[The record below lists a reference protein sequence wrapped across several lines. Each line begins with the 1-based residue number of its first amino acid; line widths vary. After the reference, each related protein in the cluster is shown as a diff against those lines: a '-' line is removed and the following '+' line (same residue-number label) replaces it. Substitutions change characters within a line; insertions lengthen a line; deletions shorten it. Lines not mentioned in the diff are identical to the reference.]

1 MSTLDLF
8 SLKGKKGF
16 ITGAARGI
24 GKCLADA
31 FTEMGASIAI
41 VDIDIAEAEKTAK
54 ELAARYSAHTIA
66 IRCDV
71 TDAEDIGQMMDTF
84 IKEYGSIDFAINNA
98 GIANTYAAEEIS
110 SKDFKKVVDINLN
123 GVFLTAQTA
132 ARQMIKEGKAGSIVN
147 TASMSAHI
155 TNILQKECSYAASK
169 AGVIAMSRNMA
180 VEWADKNVRVNTI
193 SPGYMA
199 TEMTLNDPGLVPLIG
214 KWEELIPVHRMGK
227 PEELQAIAV
236 YLAGDMSSYTTGAD
250 FRVDGAYTCF

>member
-1 MSTLDLF
+1 MKTLDLF

-24 GKCLADA
+24 GKCLAEA

-41 VDIDIAEAEKTAK
+41 VDIDIEEAEKTAG
-54 ELAARYSAHTIA
+54 ELTDRYSAHTTA

-71 TDAEDIGQMMDTF
+71 TDAEDVKRMMEIF
-84 IKEYGSIDFAINNA
+84 IKEYGTIDFAINNA
-98 GIANTYAAEEIS
+98 GIANTYPAEEIS

-123 GVFLTAQTA
+123 GVFLTAQAA

-155 TNILQKECSYAASK
+155 INTPQTIANYCASK
-169 AGVIAMSRNMA
+169 GGVLLLTKALA
-180 VEWADKNVRVNTI
+180 VEWAPYNIRVNCV

-199 TEMTLNDPGLVPLIG
+199 TELVAEMKNMHEGWIS
-214 KWEELIPVHRMGK
+214 KIPAGRLGV
-227 PEELQAIAV
+227 PEDLVGA
-236 YLAGDMSSYTTGAD
+236 YLYLLSDAARYTTGTD
-250 FRVDGAYTCF
+250 LIVDGGYTSL

>member
-1 MSTLDLF
+1 MKTLDLF

-24 GKCLADA
+24 GKCLAEA

-41 VDIDIAEAEKTAK
+41 VDIDIEEAEKTAG
-54 ELAARYSAHTIA
+54 ELADRYSAHTTA

-71 TDAEDIGQMMDTF
+71 TDAEDVERMMETF
-84 IKEYGSIDFAINNA
+84 IKEYGTIDFAINNA
-98 GIANTYAAEEIS
+98 GIANTYPAEEIS

-123 GVFLTAQTA
+123 GVFLTAQAA

-155 TNILQKECSYAASK
+155 INTPQTIANYCASK
-169 AGVIAMSRNMA
+169 GGVLLLTKALA
-180 VEWADKNVRVNTI
+180 VEWAPYNIRVNCV

-199 TEMTLNDPGLVPLIG
+199 TELVAEMKNMHEGWIS
-214 KWEELIPVHRMGK
+214 KIPAGRLGV
-227 PEELQAIAV
+227 PEDLVGA
-236 YLAGDMSSYTTGAD
+236 YLYLLSDAARYTTGTD
-250 FRVDGAYTCF
+250 LIVDGGYTCL

>member
-1 MSTLDLF
+1 MKTLDLF

-24 GKCLADA
+24 GKCLAEA

-41 VDIDIAEAEKTAK
+41 VDIDIEEAEKTAG
-54 ELAARYSAHTIA
+54 ELADRYSAHTTA

-71 TDAEDIGQMMDTF
+71 TDAEDVKRMMETF
-84 IKEYGSIDFAINNA
+84 IKEYGTIDFAINNA
-98 GIANTYAAEEIS
+98 GIVNTYPAEEIS

-123 GVFLTAQTA
+123 GVFLTAQAA

-155 TNILQKECSYAASK
+155 INTPQTIANYCASK
-169 AGVIAMSRNMA
+169 GGVLLLTKALA
-180 VEWADKNVRVNTI
+180 VEWAPYNIRVNCV

-199 TEMTLNDPGLVPLIG
+199 TELVAEMKNMHEGWIS
-214 KWEELIPVHRMGK
+214 KIPAGRLGV
-227 PEELQAIAV
+227 PEDLVGA
-236 YLAGDMSSYTTGAD
+236 YLYLLSDAARYTTGTD
-250 FRVDGAYTCF
+250 LIVDGGYTCL

>member
-1 MSTLDLF
+1 MKTLDLF

-24 GKCLADA
+24 GKCLAEA

-41 VDIDIAEAEKTAK
+41 VDIDIEEAEKTAG
-54 ELAARYSAHTIA
+54 ELTDRYSAHTTA

-71 TDAEDIGQMMDTF
+71 TDAEDVERMMETF
-84 IKEYGSIDFAINNA
+84 IKEYGTIDFAINNA
-98 GIANTYAAEEIS
+98 GIANTYPAEEIS

-123 GVFLTAQTA
+123 GVFLTAQAA

-155 TNILQKECSYAASK
+155 INTPQTIANYCASK
-169 AGVIAMSRNMA
+169 GGVLLLTKALA
-180 VEWADKNVRVNTI
+180 VEWAQYNIRVNCV

-199 TEMTLNDPGLVPLIG
+199 TELVAEMKNMHEGWIS
-214 KWEELIPVHRMGK
+214 KIPAGRLGV
-227 PEELQAIAV
+227 PEDLVGA
-236 YLAGDMSSYTTGAD
+236 YLYLLSDAARYTTGTD
-250 FRVDGAYTCF
+250 LIVDGGYTSL

>member
-71 TDAEDIGQMMDTF
+71 TDAEDVGQMMDTF

-123 GVFLTAQTA
+123 GVFLTAQAA

-155 TNILQKECSYAASK
+155 INTPQTIANYCASK
-169 AGVIAMSRNMA
+169 GGVLLLTKALA
-180 VEWADKNVRVNTI
+180 VEWAKYNIRVNCV

-199 TEMTLNDPGLVPLIG
+199 TELVAEMKDMHEGWISKIPAGRLGVPEDLIG
-214 KWEELIPVHRMGK
+214 AYLYLIKRCRTLHNR
-227 PEELQAIAV
+227 
-236 YLAGDMSSYTTGAD
+236 DR
-250 FRVDGAYTCF
+250 FNC

>member
-1 MSTLDLF
+1 MKTLDLF

-24 GKCLADA
+24 GKCLAEA

-41 VDIDIAEAEKTAK
+41 VDIDIEEAEKTAG
-54 ELAARYSAHTIA
+54 ELADRYSAHTTA

-71 TDAEDIGQMMDTF
+71 TDAEDVERMMETF
-84 IKEYGSIDFAINNA
+84 IKEYGTIDFAINNA
-98 GIANTYAAEEIS
+98 GIANTYPAEEIS

-123 GVFLTAQTA
+123 GVFLTAQAA

-155 TNILQKECSYAASK
+155 INTPQTIANYCASK
-169 AGVIAMSRNMA
+169 GGVLLLTKALA
-180 VEWADKNVRVNTI
+180 VEWAPYNIRVNCV

-199 TEMTLNDPGLVPLIG
+199 TELVAEMKNMHEGWIS
-214 KWEELIPVHRMGK
+214 KIPAGRLGV
-227 PEELQAIAV
+227 PEDLVGA
-236 YLAGDMSSYTTGAD
+236 YLYLLSDAARYTTGTD
-250 FRVDGAYTCF
+250 LIVDGGYTSL

>member
-1 MSTLDLF
+1 MKTLDLF

-24 GKCLADA
+24 GKCLAEA

-41 VDIDIAEAEKTAK
+41 VDIDIKEAEKTAG
-54 ELAARYSAHTIA
+54 ELVARYSAHTIA

-71 TDAEDIGQMMDTF
+71 TDVEDVGRMMEAF
-84 IKEYGSIDFAINNA
+84 IKEYDTIDFAINNA
-98 GIANTYAAEEIS
+98 GIANTYPAENIS

-123 GVFLTAQTA
+123 GVFLTAQAA

-155 TNILQKECSYAASK
+155 INTPQTIANYCASK
-169 AGVIAMSRNMA
+169 GGVLLLTKALA
-180 VEWADKNVRVNTI
+180 VEWAKYNIRVNCV

-199 TEMTLNDPGLVPLIG
+199 TELVAEM
-214 KWEELIPVHRMGK
+214 KNMHEEWISKIPAGRLGV
-227 PEELQAIAV
+227 PEDLVGAYV
-236 YLAGDMSSYTTGAD
+236 YLLSDAARYTTGTD
-250 FRVDGAYTCF
+250 LIVDGGYTSL

>member
-1 MSTLDLF
+1 MKTLDLF

-24 GKCLADA
+24 GKCLAEA

-41 VDIDIAEAEKTAK
+41 VDIDIEEAEKTAG
-54 ELAARYSAHTIA
+54 ELADRYSAHTTA

-71 TDAEDIGQMMDTF
+71 TDAEDVKRMMETF
-84 IKEYGSIDFAINNA
+84 IKEYGTIDFAINNA
-98 GIANTYAAEEIS
+98 GIANTYPAEEIS

-123 GVFLTAQTA
+123 GVFLTAQAA

-155 TNILQKECSYAASK
+155 INTPQTIANYCASK
-169 AGVIAMSRNMA
+169 GGVLLLTKALA
-180 VEWADKNVRVNTI
+180 VEWAKYNIRVNCV

-199 TEMTLNDPGLVPLIG
+199 TELVAEMKNMHEGWIS
-214 KWEELIPVHRMGK
+214 KIPAGRLGV
-227 PEELQAIAV
+227 PEDLVGA
-236 YLAGDMSSYTTGAD
+236 YLYLLSDAARYTTGTD
-250 FRVDGAYTCF
+250 LIVDGGYTSL

>member
-1 MSTLDLF
+1 MKTLDLF

-24 GKCLADA
+24 GKCLAEA

-41 VDIDIAEAEKTAK
+41 VDIDIEEAEKTAG
-54 ELAARYSAHTIA
+54 ELADRYSAHTIA

-71 TDAEDIGQMMDTF
+71 TDAEDVERMMETF
-84 IKEYGSIDFAINNA
+84 IKEYGTIDFAINNA
-98 GIANTYAAEEIS
+98 GIANTYPAEEIS

-123 GVFLTAQTA
+123 GVFLTAQAA

-155 TNILQKECSYAASK
+155 INTPQTIANYCASK
-169 AGVIAMSRNMA
+169 GGVLLLTKALA
-180 VEWADKNVRVNTI
+180 VEWAQYNIRVNCV

-199 TEMTLNDPGLVPLIG
+199 TELVAEMKNMHEGWIS
-214 KWEELIPVHRMGK
+214 KIPAGRLGV
-227 PEELQAIAV
+227 PEDLVGA
-236 YLAGDMSSYTTGAD
+236 YLYLLSDAARYTTGTD
-250 FRVDGAYTCF
+250 LIVDGGYTSL

>member
-1 MSTLDLF
+1 MKTLDLF

-24 GKCLADA
+24 GKCLAEA

-41 VDIDIAEAEKTAK
+41 VDIDIEEAEKTAG
-54 ELAARYSAHTIA
+54 ELADRYSAHTTA

-71 TDAEDIGQMMDTF
+71 TDAEDVKRMMETF
-84 IKEYGSIDFAINNA
+84 IKEYGTIDFAINNA
-98 GIANTYAAEEIS
+98 GIANTYPAEEIS

-123 GVFLTAQTA
+123 GVFLTAQAA

-155 TNILQKECSYAASK
+155 INTPQTIANYCASK
-169 AGVIAMSRNMA
+169 GGVLLLTKALA
-180 VEWADKNVRVNTI
+180 VEWAPYNIRVNCV

-199 TEMTLNDPGLVPLIG
+199 TELVAEMKNMHEGWIS
-214 KWEELIPVHRMGK
+214 KIPAGRLGV
-227 PEELQAIAV
+227 PEDLVGA
-236 YLAGDMSSYTTGAD
+236 YLYLLSDAARYTTGTD
-250 FRVDGAYTCF
+250 LIVDGGYTCL

>member
-1 MSTLDLF
+1 MKTLDLF

-24 GKCLADA
+24 GKCLAEA

-41 VDIDIAEAEKTAK
+41 VDIDIEEAEKTAG
-54 ELAARYSAHTIA
+54 ELADRYSAHTIA

-71 TDAEDIGQMMDTF
+71 TDAEDVERMMETF
-84 IKEYGSIDFAINNA
+84 IKEYGTIDFAINNA
-98 GIANTYAAEEIS
+98 GIANTYPAEEIS

-123 GVFLTAQTA
+123 GVFLTAQAA

-155 TNILQKECSYAASK
+155 INTPQTIANYCASK
-169 AGVIAMSRNMA
+169 GGVLLLTKALA
-180 VEWADKNVRVNTI
+180 VEWAPYNIRVNCV

-199 TEMTLNDPGLVPLIG
+199 TELVAEMKNMHEGWIS
-214 KWEELIPVHRMGK
+214 KIPAGRLGV
-227 PEELQAIAV
+227 PEDLVGA
-236 YLAGDMSSYTTGAD
+236 YLYLLSDAARYTTGTD
-250 FRVDGAYTCF
+250 LIVDGGYTSL

>member
-1 MSTLDLF
+1 MKTLDLF

-24 GKCLADA
+24 GKCLAEA

-41 VDIDIAEAEKTAK
+41 VDIDIEEAEKTAG
-54 ELAARYSAHTIA
+54 ELADRYSAHTIA

-71 TDAEDIGQMMDTF
+71 TDAEDVERMMETF
-84 IKEYGSIDFAINNA
+84 IKEYGTIDFAINNA
-98 GIANTYAAEEIS
+98 GIANTHPAEEIS

-123 GVFLTAQTA
+123 GVFLTAQAA

-155 TNILQKECSYAASK
+155 INTPQTIANYCASK
-169 AGVIAMSRNMA
+169 GGVLLLTKALA
-180 VEWADKNVRVNTI
+180 VEWAQYNIRVNCV

-199 TEMTLNDPGLVPLIG
+199 TELVAEMKNMHEGWIS
-214 KWEELIPVHRMGK
+214 KIPAGRLGV
-227 PEELQAIAV
+227 PEDLVGA
-236 YLAGDMSSYTTGAD
+236 YLYLLSDAARYTTGTD
-250 FRVDGAYTCF
+250 LIVDGGYTSL

>member
-1 MSTLDLF
+1 MKTLDLF

-24 GKCLADA
+24 GKCLAEA

-41 VDIDIAEAEKTAK
+41 VDIDIEEAEKTAG
-54 ELAARYSAHTIA
+54 ELADRYSAHTIA

-71 TDAEDIGQMMDTF
+71 TDAEDVERMMETF
-84 IKEYGSIDFAINNA
+84 IKEYGTIDFAINNA
-98 GIANTYAAEEIS
+98 GIANTYPAEEIS

-123 GVFLTAQTA
+123 GVFLTAQAA

-155 TNILQKECSYAASK
+155 INTPQTIANYCASK
-169 AGVIAMSRNMA
+169 GGVLLLTKALA
-180 VEWADKNVRVNTI
+180 VEWAQYNIRVNCV

-199 TEMTLNDPGLVPLIG
+199 TELVAEMKNMHKGWIS
-214 KWEELIPVHRMGK
+214 KIPAGRLGV
-227 PEELQAIAV
+227 PEDLVGA
-236 YLAGDMSSYTTGAD
+236 YLYLLSDAARYTTGTD
-250 FRVDGAYTCF
+250 LIVDGGYTSL

>member
-71 TDAEDIGQMMDTF
+71 TDAENVGQMMDTF

-123 GVFLTAQTA
+123 GVFLTAQAA

-155 TNILQKECSYAASK
+155 INTPQTIANYCASK
-169 AGVIAMSRNMA
+169 GGVLLLTKALA
-180 VEWADKNVRVNTI
+180 VEWAKYNIRVNCV

-199 TEMTLNDPGLVPLIG
+199 TELVAEMKDMHEGWIS
-214 KWEELIPVHRMGK
+214 KIPTGRCARS
-227 PEELQAIAV
+227 LAIRPSRV
-236 YLAGDMSSYTTGAD
+236 SRTSSSGVGTSVWCV
-250 FRVDGAYTCF
+250 RSSPR

>member
-71 TDAEDIGQMMDTF
+71 TDAEDVGQMMDTF
-84 IKEYGSIDFAINNA
+84 IKEDGSIDFAINNA

-123 GVFLTAQTA
+123 GVFLTAQAA

-155 TNILQKECSYAASK
+155 INTPQTIANYCASK
-169 AGVIAMSRNMA
+169 GGVLLLTKALA
-180 VEWADKNVRVNTI
+180 VEWAKYNIRVNCV

-199 TEMTLNDPGLVPLIG
+199 TELVAEMKDMHEGWISKIPAGRLGVPKDLIG
-214 KWEELIPVHRMGK
+214 
-227 PEELQAIAV
+227 A
-236 YLAGDMSSYTTGAD
+236 YLYLLSDAARYTTGTD
-250 FRVDGAYTCF
+250 LIVDGGYTSL